1 MDASLQISV
10 KPGDIAVNALCP
22 RNNQGTVKKAV
33 NVIAKIKN
41 NYYLWGNRTLNALG
55 DELIASDS
63 LNIRQ
68 LCTSI
73 KKQIY
78 VACHTFYSFDD
89 FAKQLAVRQRR
100 YNAFPMRPLN
110 WMAPKDVLYSFP
122 DV

>member
-1 MDASLQISV
+1 MACAAKAAENYNEWYAIAGYDRGVSDYAIKSV
-10 KPGDIAVNALCP
+10 GCKFGDIAVNALCP
-22 RNNQGTVKKAV
+22 RNNKSDVKKAV

-78 VACHTFYSFDD
+78 VACKKFTFDPNS
-89 FAKQLAVRQRR
+89 
-100 YNAFPMRPLN
+100 
-110 WMAPKDVLYSFP
+110 DVL
-122 DV
+122 